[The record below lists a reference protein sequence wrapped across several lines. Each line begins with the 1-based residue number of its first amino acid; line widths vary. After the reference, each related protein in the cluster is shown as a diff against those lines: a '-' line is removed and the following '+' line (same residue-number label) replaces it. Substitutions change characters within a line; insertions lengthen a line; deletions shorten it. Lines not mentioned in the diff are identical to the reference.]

1 MNRTTKLFLVAGG
14 LALAAIS
21 ARSLAESRTA
31 ERVPYDVVR
40 RLDGVELRRYPR
52 TVLVE
57 TTAPTQRD
65 AFFRLFRYI
74 TGANRDDSTFEMT
87 APVRMEPSGRE
98 FSMTAPVRR
107 RLSGEGATMAF
118 YLPAETVPERAP
130 LPTDET
136 VELVV
141 EEPRTLAVVSF
152 SWWPTAGRV
161 ERAERRLLA
170 TLADHGI
177 EAVAEP
183 FLLGYDAP
191 WTPPFL
197 RTNEVAVEVRSGE

>member
-1 MNRTTKLFLVAGG
+1 MR
-14 LALAAIS
+14 
-21 ARSLAESRTA
+21 
-31 ERVPYDVVR
+31 RVPDGDDR
-40 RLDGVELRRYPR
+40 RDR
-52 TVLVE
+52 
-57 TTAPTQRD
+57 
-65 AFFRLFRYI
+65 
-74 TGANRDDSTFEMT
+74 
-87 APVRMEPSGRE
+87 SGIG
-98 FSMTAPVRR
+98 
-107 RLSGEGATMAF
+107 LG
-118 YLPAETVPERAP
+118 
-130 LPTDET
+130 DQ
-136 VELVV
+136 
-141 EEPRTLAVVSF
+141 PRTLAVVSF